1 MPGFG
6 VESEVGLL
14 AAAAV
19 LGITHGFEPDHAAGI
34 SALTNETD
42 GWRHAG
48 FVGGSFALGHVL
60 VVVAWVG
67 LLTAIDR
74 SAAPAAGTM
83 DTIGTLLA
91 GVVLV
96 MVALL
101 LATTGTRRLRGLPPR
116 PTPTG
121 ASGPVSKTLAYAH
134 MHVHGHD
141 HDTTRDYLRTGI
153 VGSLFALSPPV
164 SMLALVSVVLP
175 TAGLGATGVSVGVY
189 ALALTTSMLL
199 VGLGLGGAFS
209 LAKNRGHTVHA
220 AVELLASVVV
230 FGFAVHLLA

>member
-1 MPGFG
+1 MAGFG
-6 VESEVGLL
+6 VGSEAGVF

-19 LGITHGFEPDHAAGI
+19 LGVTHGFEPDHAAGI
-34 SALTNETD
+34 SALTDDAD

-74 SAAPAAGTM
+74 TAVPAAGVV
-83 DTIGTLLA
+83 DTVGTLFA
-91 GVVLV
+91 GTVLV
-96 MVALL
+96 AVALL
-101 LATTGTRRLRGLPPR
+101 LATTGTRRLRGLPPH
-116 PTPTG
+116 PTPAG
-121 ASGPVSKTLAYAH
+121 ASGPVSRTIAYAH
-134 MHVHGHD
+134 THVHGHD

-189 ALALTTSMLL
+189 ALALTASMLL
-199 VGLGLGGAFS
+199 VGLGLGGVFS
-209 LAKNRGHTVHA
+209 FAKRRGHAVHA
-220 AVELLASVVV
+220 TVELVASVVV